1 MLYRILFLCRVYL
14 SREPVV
20 CPYEYTSFLVV
31 YVNECIQTTIFLI
44 LNYLSFVLQTRNTSE
59 YFEIKAVLI
68 VIFRGTFYSIK
79 EEGISLGLMVYYK
92 IIEAHQGKV
101 FIESE
106 VNKGTIVEVTLP
118 ICTLQNYYILLL
130 KFYKLVS
137 S

>member
-1 MLYRILFLCRVYL
+1 M
-14 SREPVV
+14 
-20 CPYEYTSFLVV
+20 
-31 YVNECIQTTIFLI
+31 
-44 LNYLSFVLQTRNTSE
+44 
-59 YFEIKAVLI
+59 KAVLI

-79 EEGISLGLMVYYK
+79 EEGISLGLMVCYK